1 MTDRATI
8 IAEAGVNHN
17 GSLDLALRL
26 VDLAADADADIVKF
40 QTFRADAIATPSAPR
55 ARYQA
60 ANTGDANPQLAMLR
74 ALELDEQA
82 HFKLLQHCRDVGIR
96 FLSTP
101 FDHASLRFL
110 VETLRVDALKIGS
123 GEITNGPLLLA
134 AARTGLPTI
143 LSTGMSTLSEIETA
157 LAVLAFG
164 YCRPQSA
171 EPRKSAFD
179 EAYCEEE
186 GQQALR
192 QKATLL
198 HCTTEYP
205 AAFEDANLRAMD
217 TLAAAFG
224 VRVGLSDHTPGIAA
238 AVAAVARGAC
248 MIEKHFTL
256 DRGMPGPDHKAS
268 LAPAELK
275 QLVRMIREVEASLGT
290 ARKRPSPAERS
301 NIPVARRVLV
311 AARDIAAGERL
322 SEENVSAKRA
332 GAGISPMRF
341 WEIQGRPARRAYRE
355 NEALDE

>member
-26 VDLAADADADIVKF
+26 VDLATEAGADIVKF
-40 QTFRADAIATPSAPR
+40 QTFRADALATASAPR

-60 ANTGDANPQLAMLR
+60 ANTGDADSQLAMLR

-82 HFKLLQHCRDVGIR
+82 HLRLLQHCRDAGIR

-101 FDHASLRFL
+101 FDDASLRFL
-110 VETLRVDALKIGS
+110 VDTLRVDALKIGS
-123 GEITNGPLLLA
+123 GEITNGPFLLA
-134 AARTGLPTI
+134 AARTGLPVI
-143 LSTGMSTLSEIETA
+143 LSTGMSTLSEVEAA
-157 LAVLAFG
+157 LGVLAFG
-164 YCRPQSA
+164 YRRPHGA
-171 EPRKSAFD
+171 EPGRNAFD

-186 GQQALR
+186 GQHALR
-192 QKATLL
+192 EKVTLL

-217 TLAAAFG
+217 TLTAAFG

-256 DRGMPGPDHKAS
+256 DRNMPGPDHKAS
-268 LAPAELK
+268 LAPADLK
-275 QLVRMIREVEASLGT
+275 QLVRTIREAEASLGT
-290 ARKRPSPAERS
+290 ATKRPSPAERS

-311 AARDIAAGERL
+311 AARDIAAGERF
-322 SEENVSAKRA
+322 SKENIVAKRA
-332 GAGISPMRF
+332 GSGISPMRF
-341 WEIQGRPARRAYRE
+341 WEFQGRVARRAYRQD
-355 NEALDE
+355 EALDE